1 MVLLIVTHSFI
12 IAIKNHSMKE
22 KMKQVFAQATFAPGV
37 MSGIRPDAVT
47 ATPSSSS
54 SSPTT
59 TTTTTTTTT
68 LSAEDIDAISS
79 LPGRTESDTFGSLA
93 IPPGRL
99 WGAQTQRSVMN
110 FPIGGVECRMPMEV
124 RTKEN
129 CHQP

>member
-1 MVLLIVTHSFI
+1 
-12 IAIKNHSMKE
+12 MKE

-37 MSGIRPDAVT
+37 MSGIRPDVVT
-47 ATPSSSS
+47 ANPSS

-59 TTTTTTTTT
+59 TTTTTTTTL

-124 RTKEN
+124 VYAMCLVKKVCAEYGF
-129 CHQP
+129 